1 MHKKTATK
9 KEEEEEED
17 KEDKSGSD
25 DGNEKTF
32 WISRYTAH
40 KEGGKRTRKVTKK
53 PGKRTLTKAS
63 SSSPAAKTMPL
74 LP

>member
-1 MHKKTATK
+1 MLKKTATK

-17 KEDKSGSD
+17 EESKEDKSGSD
-25 DGNEKTF
+25 DGNEKTV

-53 PGKRTLTKAS
+53 PGKR
-63 SSSPAAKTMPL
+63 
-74 LP
+74 